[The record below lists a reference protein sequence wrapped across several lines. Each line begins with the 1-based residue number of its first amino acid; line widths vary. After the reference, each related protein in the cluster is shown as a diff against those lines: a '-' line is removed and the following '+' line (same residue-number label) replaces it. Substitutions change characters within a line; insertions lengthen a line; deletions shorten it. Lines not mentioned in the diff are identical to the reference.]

1 MDERRNVLET
11 TPDEEGCDNHVPAVT
26 LVDFYEKQ
34 RLEALN
40 ALARKRFD
48 SQLSEKEE
56 GTLLLAVSGDTNSLA
71 DEERAGIRPE
81 FVRWLVEDR
90 DVAPLIGP
98 KGLWVH
104 AARFE
109 GILALSNCSP
119 SFPIRFLY
127 CDFEEEVN
135 LAVGSFQ
142 TVMFYDC
149 VLQNGFVGMLS
160 SFKGFVGFERTSI
173 KGLVDFKLSK
183 IEGALYFNQTTI
195 EGEPVSLRLD
205 LAKVDGL
212 VDFVRDFRCIGLVSM
227 SRIQVTGDVLAVK
240 PQFLGSPA
248 SLESTNA
255 HFKGNMVLRESTFA
269 GRLTLKNMA
278 VDSDLDIALS
288 RFEGEDEHSFCEIG
302 GSIIKGDLI
311 AIKVMAL
318 YIHVHDSVIEKEF
331 YLIGATTGL
340 LHCPGV
346 VVKGDLHC
354 RAMTMPEEG
363 GIVLDLANVGTLR
376 QDHTVYPKPGRL
388 SLQRARFSRIILH
401 PSLPADQVVEVRR
414 GDEIPFNTE
423 EMIAWLELQDNTDHL
438 DIHPWLN
445 CAAILRDRGDTRGAK
460 AIMYV
465 YKKHEADGEFL
476 ASGNRRLRR
485 AFWARKR
492 LLAVFEREPLL
503 ILVVIMALTL
513 FGTSVFYPLR
523 GYFAP
528 TSEDAYQAANTP
540 PQHGR
545 QPPPYPKFSPVIYS
559 LENALPLV
567 KLGQDEKWAPDPNRS
582 GVASYWFLM
591 AVRWV
596 LILTGWTQAT
606 ILATVLGERFQ
617 NKR

>member
-1 MDERRNVLET
+1 M
-11 TPDEEGCDNHVPAVT
+11 
-26 LVDFYEKQ
+26 VDFYEKQ
-34 RLEALN
+34 RLESLN
-40 ALARKRFD
+40 SLAHKRFD
-48 SQLSEKEE
+48 GQLSEKEE
-56 GTLLLAVSGDTNSLA
+56 NTLFLSVTGDTNSLA
-71 DEERAGIRPE
+71 DEKRSSIRPE

-119 SFPIRFLY
+119 GFPIRFLN
-127 CDFEEEVN
+127 CEFEEEVN

-142 TVMFYDC
+142 TVMFHDC
-149 VLQNGFVGMLS
+149 VLKSGFVGMLA
-160 SFKGFVGFERTSI
+160 SFKGFVGFEKTSI
-173 KGLVDFKLSK
+173 VGLVDLKLSR
-183 IEGALYFNQTTI
+183 IEGALYFNHTTI
-195 EGEPVSLRLD
+195 EGGPVSLRLD
-205 LAKVDGL
+205 LAKIDGL
-212 VDFVRDFRCIGLVSM
+212 VDFVGDFRCTGLVSM

-240 PQFLGSPA
+240 PHFLGSPT
-248 SLESTNA
+248 SLEAMNA
-255 HFKGNMVLRESTFA
+255 HFKGNMILRESTFT
-269 GRLTLKNMA
+269 GRLTLRST
-278 VDSDLDIALS
+278 VLDSDLDISLS
-288 RFEGEDEHSFCEIG
+288 RFEGEDEHSFFEIG
-302 GSIIKGDLI
+302 GSTIKGDLI
-311 AIKVMAL
+311 AINVMAL

-346 VVKGDLHC
+346 VVRGDLHC

-363 GIVLDLANVGTLR
+363 GIILDLANVGTLR
-376 QDHTVYPKPGRL
+376 QDRTVYPKAGRL
-388 SLQRARFSRIILH
+388 SLQRARFGRIILH
-401 PSLPADQVVEVRR
+401 PSLPADHVVDVRR
-414 GDEIPFNTE
+414 GDEVPFNSE
-423 EMIAWLELQDNTDHL
+423 EMIAWLELQDNIHRL

-460 AIMYV
+460 ALMYI
-465 YKKHEADGEFL
+465 YEKHEADAEFM
-476 ASGNRRLRR
+476 ASGNRGLRR

-503 ILVVIMALTL
+503 ILAVIVALTL

-528 TSEDAYQAANTP
+528 TSGDAYQAANMP
-540 PQHGR
+540 PQPGH
-545 QPPPYPKFSPVIYS
+545 QSPPYPKFSPVIYS

-567 KLGQDEKWAPDPNRS
+567 KLGQDEKWAPDPSRS
-582 GVASYWFLM
+582 GIMRYWFLM
-591 AVRWV
+591 AVRWA